1 MNKPESLRAHLL
13 ASVPDLKNNPDAL
26 LVFIDQGTI
35 RSTAAPGLSFEYA
48 YTLNIILTDFPGHPD
63 AVAIPLLAWVLVN
76 QRELMENLELGK
88 TAITFEADV
97 LDHSKVD
104 LSIKLPLTERVI
116 VKKQP
121 DNSLQVSHPDEPQ
134 LEPYLPAGNWQL
146 YGNGELLAEWQSLER
161 DGVDVASPHP
171 GPQHHGG

>member
-13 ASVPDLKNNPDAL
+13 AAVPQLKSNPDRL
-26 LVFIDQGTI
+26 MVFIDEGTI

-48 YTLNIILTDFPGHPD
+48 YTLNVILTDFPGHPD

-76 QRELMENLELGK
+76 QRELMENLDKSKE
-88 TAITFEADV
+88 AITFEADV
-97 LDHSKVD
+97 LDSSKVD

-121 DNSLQVSHPDEPQ
+121 DETLLVTHPNEPQ
-134 LEPYLPAGNWQL
+134 LEPYLPAGTWQL
-146 YGNGELLAEWQSLER
+146 YGNGELLAEWESIER
-161 DGVDVASPHP
+161 EGADIASPHP
-171 GPQHHGG
+171 VRNG

>member
-13 ASVPDLKNNPDAL
+13 AAVPQLKSNPDRL
-26 LVFIDQGTI
+26 MVFIDEGTI

-76 QRELMENLELGK
+76 QRELMENLEK
-88 TAITFEADV
+88 SKEAITFEADV
-97 LDHSKVD
+97 LDSSKVD

-121 DNSLQVSHPDEPQ
+121 DDTLQVTHPDEPRVE
-134 LEPYLPAGNWQL
+134 EPITLSALRIETPAG
-146 YGNGELLAEWQSLER
+146 ELIAEWGNSE
-161 DGVDVASPHP
+161 
-171 GPQHHGG
+171 